1 MYFVDI
7 KEEKDSHSRV
17 YILGCLKAAI
27 EKPSFAYLCRVC
39 LIGTEDAKVEGR
51 ELKGRRE
58 LKLSNIFPTL
68 KYEKGKGKLV
78 VCALV

>member
-1 MYFVDI
+1 MYFVDK

-39 LIGTEDAKVEGR
+39 LIGTEDAKVKGR
-51 ELKGRRE
+51 ELKGWRE
-58 LKLSNIFPTL
+58 REEGN
-68 KYEKGKGKLV
+68 
-78 VCALV
+78 